1 MITCLIVSTW
11 SPTLASKCTASLGF
25 VETSRE
31 PTLRISRSPW
41 IGSKSYR
48 VSRQYGW
55 LTSEKASPGGSR
67 KRCEHLVVRCGSAVF
82 PCSPEWS
89 GWGTVQSGFSWFF
102 SWQTLLYL
110 KNVTSRFWNLPIFWG
125 SQYQHPKNIN
135 TFIRKFG
142 IREAKKERYKNKSKD
157 NNLTDI

>member
-31 PTLRISRSPW
+31 PTLKISRSPW

-48 VSRQYGW
+48 VSIWMVDKWKSITWRIQETVWAPCRPMRQCSVSV
-55 LTSEKASPGGSR
+55 LPR
-67 KRCEHLVVRCGSAVF
+67 VVWVGDDAIRIFRIFFMADF
-82 PCSPEWS
+82 
-89 GWGTVQSGFSWFF
+89 TV
-102 SWQTLLYL
+102 L
-110 KNVTSRFWNLPIFWG
+110 KECDIQVLKLANFLRVSVSTMLI
-125 SQYQHPKNIN
+125 QHPKIWFRKNIN

-142 IREAKKERYKNKSKD
+142 IRE
-157 NNLTDI
+157 